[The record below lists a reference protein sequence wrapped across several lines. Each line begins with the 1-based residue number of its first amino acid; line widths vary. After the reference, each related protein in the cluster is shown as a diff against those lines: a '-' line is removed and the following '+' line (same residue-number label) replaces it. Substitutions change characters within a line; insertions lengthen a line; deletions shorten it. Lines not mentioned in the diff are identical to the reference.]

1 MQGAR
6 ASDSGIYKCQPNNA
20 PEAQIKVHILIG
32 GKLFKEAET
41 NFLIS
46 NSLSFGYSRSFR
58 CQSILICVFRYFIY
72 KSRLHSN
79 NKFLNYNR
87 KKTRQITIIHLE
99 ILAISKE
106 YQYHVKKL
114 SPKNQCK
121 LFKLAVKQNKSL
133 F

>member
-46 NSLSFGYSRSFR
+46 DSLSFGYSRSFC
-58 CQSILICVFRYFIY
+58 CQSILICVIRYFICE
-72 KSRLHSN
+72 SRLHSN
-79 NKFLNYNR
+79 NRVIKLICVSF
-87 KKTRQITIIHLE
+87 KTKITTLIHSHFHE
-99 ILAISKE
+99 
-106 YQYHVKKL
+106 VW
-114 SPKNQCK
+114 
-121 LFKLAVKQNKSL
+121 
-133 F
+133 